1 LHVDG
6 EQLSLKIKGVDESTQ
21 ELRDLYEVQIKR
33 KPTNPA
39 GPTKPEAT
47 EKQAETAT
55 PLEDSSDFIQ
65 S

>member
-33 KPTNPA
+33 KPATPA
-39 GPTKPEAT
+39 ESAKPVAT
-47 EKQAETAT
+47 EEQAKTSTDPEET
-55 PLEDSSDFIQ
+55 PDFIQ